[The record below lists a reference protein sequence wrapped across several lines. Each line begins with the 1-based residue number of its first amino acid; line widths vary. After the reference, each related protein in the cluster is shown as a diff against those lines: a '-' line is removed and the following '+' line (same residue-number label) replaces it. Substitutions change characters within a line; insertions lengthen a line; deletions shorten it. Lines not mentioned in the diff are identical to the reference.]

1 MPDRLRG
8 SSIYARFATMS
19 SIFSPPNFAL
29 DGARTLASAT
39 LLGLL
44 LLLRLARR

>member
-1 MPDRLRG
+1 M
-8 SSIYARFATMS
+8 MS
-19 SIFSPPNFAL
+19 GIFSQSSFAL
-29 DGARTLASAT
+29 DGARTLTSAT